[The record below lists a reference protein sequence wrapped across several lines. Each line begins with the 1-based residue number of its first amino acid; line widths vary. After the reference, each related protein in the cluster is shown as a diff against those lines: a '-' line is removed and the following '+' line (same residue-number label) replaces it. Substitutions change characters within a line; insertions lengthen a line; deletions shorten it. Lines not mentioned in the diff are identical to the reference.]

1 MRIVSLLSG
10 ATEILFALGLGDQ
23 VVGVGHECDYPLAAT
38 TRPRLTICHLDISQT
53 SDEIDREVKK
63 RAAAGQSLYEIKR
76 TELIALRPDLIVTQA
91 QCDVCAVSYEDV
103 VSIVTDSPEL
113 ADTRIVALNP
123 STFSDV
129 FSGIQSVAD
138 AANVTTDGQQ
148 LIVDLQTRLQRVETS
163 HSATGQ
169 SATGQSAT
177 GESTTIRARVACIE
191 WVEPLM
197 FAGNWTPR
205 LIELAGGESQ
215 LADANSPS
223 EYSTLEDLLAC
234 DPDVIIVAPCGF
246 GLERSLAETET
257 LRKHPRWH
265 ELQAVRNRRVYVID
279 GNQYLNRS
287 GPRLVD
293 TVEILAK
300 IIQDLPTENAIRLK

>member
-1 MRIVSLLSG
+1 
-10 ATEILFALGLGDQ
+10 
-23 VVGVGHECDYPLAAT
+23 
-38 TRPRLTICHLDISQT
+38 
-53 SDEIDREVKK
+53 
-63 RAAAGQSLYEIKR
+63 
-76 TELIALRPDLIVTQA
+76 
-91 QCDVCAVSYEDV
+91 
-103 VSIVTDSPEL
+103 
-113 ADTRIVALNP
+113 
-123 STFSDV
+123 
-129 FSGIQSVAD
+129 
-138 AANVTTDGQQ
+138 
-148 LIVDLQTRLQRVETS
+148 
-163 HSATGQ
+163 
-169 SATGQSAT
+169 
-177 GESTTIRARVACIE
+177 
-191 WVEPLM
+191 M